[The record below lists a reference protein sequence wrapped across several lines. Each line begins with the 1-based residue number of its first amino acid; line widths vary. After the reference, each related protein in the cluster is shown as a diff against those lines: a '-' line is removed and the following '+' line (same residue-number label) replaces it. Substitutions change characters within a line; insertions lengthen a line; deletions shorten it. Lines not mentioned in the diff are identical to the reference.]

1 MVFSTKGAQISESV
15 LKNYNK
21 FDGETIKINDNNQNF
36 SFNSLNLN
44 TSQLYFNFL
53 INESSEG
60 KEIKFFH
67 SDQQGKSIIFNYF
80 LPNDGFLL
88 NLDVSITGY
97 SQSTVRNSQIELNWS
112 LDSYQ
117 NTKSEVYENRYTYLN
132 YQDDSQDVRDLS
144 AYSDDDDTDS
154 AKWISYSQHLFNSIL
169 IFENIKNNIEFSS
182 KNIDESN
189 KNTTNFD
196 IAEDSNNVHFLKS
209 FESKIPITLK
219 SNGEINEKFKWYIGP
234 NDYYVTKEYD
244 YNISESIWFGW
255 GIFGWINKNI
265 MFPLYNFLS
274 SSFSAGLSIILMV
287 IFLRLVMSPVQ
298 YKLYLGQAKMRILK
312 PEITAVSEKYKDDP
326 MKRNQETMKIYNQS
340 GANPLGGCLP
350 ALIQLPVFYA
360 LFCFFPVAFEL
371 RGKSFLWAD
380 DLSMYDV
387 IFELPFYIPLYG
399 DHISLFPITAGF
411 AMFFYTKMSG
421 TQQMQPTQPG
431 MPNMKLI
438 MYIIPFSIIIFFN
451 NFASGLSLYYTIS
464 NILTI
469 LIMLTIKNFIIDE
482 KKVLAS
488 IEERKK
494 QPTTENRFQRR
505 LRKMK
510 EMMDEAEKKQKL
522 KRNK

>member
-1 MVFSTKGAQISESV
+1 MEESKIDPYQIIGFLLLIACAFWVFYFTPDPVENIDKNITQDESEISEPLIVDRAFTTNDDFKVQENEFITLDLKLVFSTKGAQISESV

-182 KNIDESN
+182 KNIDESS

-196 IAEDSNNVHFLKS
+196 IAEDSNNVRFLKS
-209 FESKIPITLK
+209 FESKVPITLK

-244 YNISESIWFGW
+244 YNISESIWFC
-255 GIFGWINKNI
+255 I
-265 MFPLYNFLS
+265 
-274 SSFSAGLSIILMV
+274 
-287 IFLRLVMSPVQ
+287 
-298 YKLYLGQAKMRILK
+298 
-312 PEITAVSEKYKDDP
+312 
-326 MKRNQETMKIYNQS
+326 
-340 GANPLGGCLP
+340 
-350 ALIQLPVFYA
+350 
-360 LFCFFPVAFEL
+360 
-371 RGKSFLWAD
+371 
-380 DLSMYDV
+380 
-387 IFELPFYIPLYG
+387 
-399 DHISLFPITAGF
+399 
-411 AMFFYTKMSG
+411 
-421 TQQMQPTQPG
+421 
-431 MPNMKLI
+431 
-438 MYIIPFSIIIFFN
+438 
-451 NFASGLSLYYTIS
+451 
-464 NILTI
+464 
-469 LIMLTIKNFIIDE
+469 
-482 KKVLAS
+482 
-488 IEERKK
+488 
-494 QPTTENRFQRR
+494 
-505 LRKMK
+505 
-510 EMMDEAEKKQKL
+510 
-522 KRNK
+522 